1 MNKHNKREKGFPAL
15 LMIGAGVSLASVA
28 LTSFAMAIASSFTKD
43 PTSLTGAMS
52 LVSLL
57 LAGVIS
63 AMINALRDGAG
74 GALIATLSS
83 AIAAVLMLAAGLV
96 IKGGLLPFGTLINHT
111 AFVGISA
118 LTAALTKRRP
128 KKRKRRYGY

>member
-1 MNKHNKREKGFPAL
+1 MKKHNKKEKSFPAL

-28 LTSFAMAIASSFTKD
+28 LISFVTAIASSFTKD

-52 LVSLL
+52 LISLL

-63 AMINALRDGAG
+63 AVISSRQNEDAG
-74 GALIATLSS
+74 VLIATLSAVIS
-83 AIAAVLMLAAGLV
+83 AILMLAVGL
-96 IKGGLLPFGTLINHT
+96 IMKGGLVPFGTLINHT

-118 LTAALTKRRP
+118 LTAALAKRRP
-128 KKRKRRYGY
+128 KRRRRYGY